1 MSGTIQ
7 QVKGIVLSKG
17 KGQRISVAEKNPRFV
32 CFFHRFRLFMT
43 NEIH

>member
-7 QVKGIVLSKG
+7 QVKGIIDGEG
-17 KGQRISVAEKNPRFV
+17 KCQGIPVAEKNPRFV
-32 CFFHRFRLFMT
+32 CFFHSFRLFMT